1 MKNIVNFILETKD
14 DNLLMFNN
22 QLKFSS
28 WFKGL
33 ANKQFK
39 GMTSS
44 KLGKKPNYAI
54 YFDDVDC
61 VDPNN
66 DSTIEGVKCN
76 NKLTWGEA
84 GAKLIE
90 YFEKTYDLKEKDA
103 WTEADVELVKKAFKE
118 KFNVSMNEKTK
129 NIELVAKENKDKF
142 IFFKRKY
149 TVRVSWRSEGAMQ
162 PVKILGENSSLSEM
176 IEYFKKYSEKRY

>member
-1 MKNIVNFILETKD
+1 MKDIKTYIIESQDN
-14 DNLLMFNN
+14 NLLMYNN
-22 QLKFSS
+22 QLNFVR

-44 KLGKKPNYAI
+44 KLGKKPDCVI

-61 VDPNN
+61 VDPND
-66 DSTIEGVKCN
+66 DSTIEGVKCD
-76 NKLTWGEA
+76 NKLTWAEA

-90 YFEKTYDLKEKDA
+90 YFEKTYDLKVKDT
-103 WTEADVELVKKAFKE
+103 WTEADVELVKKAFEE
-118 KFNVSMNEKTK
+118 KFDVSMNEKTK
-129 NIELVAKENKDKF
+129 NIELVAKVNKDKF

-149 TVRVSWRSEGAMQ
+149 TVRASWKSAGPMQ
-162 PVKILGENSSLSEM
+162 PVKILGEDSNLSEM